1 MNMQKKEIRDAVTAK
16 KQKLSKEQVERFSA
30 ALLARFCTL
39 PEYQEAECIYA
50 YMSFNEEVLTMPIIE
65 RAWADGKRVAV
76 PKTYAS
82 GKKKNDKGKI
92 VPDFMEFIYINSPDD
107 CTKGYMGIPEPAD
120 HICGIDETGRFDLT
134 RARIA
139 KESKVLL
146 LMPGLA
152 FDRQMN
158 RIGYGG
164 GFYDKYLHH
173 HKEVQFTKV
182 ALCFGFQLYDHI
194 PTKGHDEKMDLI
206 LTPDEVLLPEG

>member
-1 MNMQKKEIRDAVTAK
+1 MNQQKNEIREEVSAK
-16 KQKLSKEQVERFSA
+16 KKALSMEQVEEYSA
-30 ALLARFCTL
+30 ALLERFCAL
-39 PEYQEAECIYA
+39 SEYQEAECIYA
-50 YMSFNEEVLTMPIIE
+50 YMSFNEEVLTMPIIA

-82 GKKKNDKGKI
+82 GKKKNAKGKV
-92 VPDFMEFIYINSPDD
+92 VPDFMEFIYIHSEAD

-120 HICGIDETGRFDLT
+120 RICGIDEEGNTDLSK
-134 RARIA
+134 ADIA
-139 KESKVLL
+139 QEEKVLL

-152 FDRQMN
+152 FDRSMN

-173 HKEVQFTKV
+173 HKEVQFRKV
-182 ALCFGFQLYDHI
+182 ALCFSFQLYEHI

-206 LTPDEVLLPEG
+206 LTPEEVLKA

>member
-1 MNMQKKEIRDAVTAK
+1 MNMQKKEIRDEVTAK
-16 KQKLSKEQVERFSA
+16 KQKLTKEQVESYSA
-30 ALLARFCTL
+30 ALLERFCAL
-39 PEYQEAECIYA
+39 KAYQEADCIYA

-82 GKKKNDKGKI
+82 GKKKNAKGKI
-92 VPDFMEFIYINSPDD
+92 VPDFMEFIYIESPDD

-120 HICGIDETGRFDLT
+120 AICGIDEMGDLDLSK
-134 RARIA
+134 ARIA
-139 KESKVLL
+139 EESKVLI

-173 HKEVQFTKV
+173 HKEVHFTKV
-182 ALCFGFQLYDHI
+182 ALCFAFQLYDHI

-206 LTPDEVLLPEG
+206 LTPDEVLE

>member
-1 MNMQKKEIRDAVTAK
+1 MNQQKNEIREEVSVK
-16 KQKLSKEQVERFSA
+16 KKALSLKQVEEYSA
-30 ALLARFCTL
+30 ALLERFCVL

-82 GKKKNDKGKI
+82 GKKRNAKGKI
-92 VPDFMEFIYINSPDD
+92 VPDFMEFIYITSGED

-120 HICGIDETGRFDLT
+120 KICGIDEMGDLDLSK
-134 RARIA
+134 ANIA
-139 KESKVLL
+139 DETKVLL

-152 FDRQMN
+152 FDRCMN

-173 HKEVQFTKV
+173 HKEVHFTKI

-206 LTPDEVLLPEG
+206 LTPEEVIRA